1 MYILSPCVC
10 KILIV
15 YLSISFYGRNVKC
28 NQSLCKKSEFCE
40 VEKENGGLDK
50 MSKKRR
56 IVSLLLVLV
65 FGISLLSE
73 PLAQKKISQAA
84 TYKNVE
90 PNFLLRNVYGAGGA
104 GSSRAFG
111 RSSSVPAPFNSSH
124 NSMNGLAVRA
134 GGDWRLSYCLGY
146 GLSLSHYDTLQ
157 EKSSVKTS
165 DNFGTKYRDLETWQ
179 KKYIQLAMTYG
190 LNDLDVSHTQSSIQS
205 LIRNNKALYGV
216 TQVMVWS
223 ICHSRS
229 ESAFRN
235 SEKRNKIRNRY
246 LQSGDRNKYNA
257 IYEAMIQAYDGSN
270 PFFAKESE
278 GQCKMSWLNGKNS
291 EKDSTLTLPD
301 KNGLISHGKNN
312 KYSYTEISSVVR
324 RGKTAVNKLKIK
336 RSGNNLTFTI
346 KKGDLVQD
354 GDWFLIKLK
363 TYYTSAKNKA
373 KAETKCSGA
382 ITLQKDKGNGQ
393 ALGVAEKSYKVKTSY
408 LKVGA
413 KKSNEAPKFAS
424 ISIRKEATDGNVS
437 GFRFLISRD
446 MTLSG
451 KYGLPTTTGQGT
463 IYNQLVY
470 TGTDGTCTVTGLPQG
485 VYEISEVGYGKCTS
499 WTNLDYMSG
508 GFITEK
514 DWTYPV
520 KAQSCV
526 LSLYRKY
533 YSSSNAFVAQEDEV
547 NQNYASAKKTV
558 SHSSMKHE
566 WEERFGIRNTAKC
579 YLIVKNNEEASV
591 TIHNDREPNHI
602 SLKKSYTDQST
613 YKSTQ
618 AVKDGDIFEL
628 KANIN
633 RSSAW
638 GSFPADLQNIFGLTS
653 YYNGQPL
660 ATMVI
665 SNGAADSG
673 NFYVLPNLD
682 TNGGYDNAT
691 DGNAGAKIN
700 SSTAQVTELNSSSG
714 SSKGSISNDGRV
726 DMSSLTPVTIS
737 AENIVENTQVKIA
750 KRDSETKKIVKKAG
764 FKFEIIDAYTKKS
777 VGVFSTDETGIA
789 DPGTLGYGTYMVKE
803 VEVPK
808 PYKINEQCYY
818 FTVGS
823 DGTESFKDYEVTD
836 VDSELN
842 EGLIAE
848 APVTNNTKEDISTEE
863 GETVDIADNDEAN
876 QDDSAIDTT
885 ETDINQNYTDELHKD
900 EIDNDE
906 TYGVEDK
913 AAQIKATVQKYIT
926 DCKAVEIKNQ
936 TPDKNIY
943 TMNYYNENTYGKFTL
958 LKTTE
963 SLALDN
969 IKKNVLSKYGITYD
983 FSYEKTSL
991 ENVEF
996 EIIAQDS
1003 IEDEDGNIVY
1013 ASGDI
1018 VTVIKTDQIGKAV
1031 VPRLYVGKYAVKETK
1046 TAKGK
1051 IIDKSLHNFEIK
1063 HDGQDCDVTM
1073 DLFNERQK
1081 AKISIYKKMEVS
1093 SLFNTSQ
1100 AYKDV
1105 KFGLYTAEEIKDEEG
1120 TIVIPAN
1127 ALLDV
1132 TGVIPQE
1139 DYFAGEFSE
1148 DVPYGKYYV
1157 KEIETNSRYELDT
1170 EIYPVE
1176 FVHEDFTTPVK
1187 NIRVNLEKGGF
1198 IINHLKK
1205 IGKVQGSTPVKQPK
1219 EKKDSKINTKVR
1231 QDDNVVSTGDNTP
1244 IGIVVILLCS
1254 SLFLLIFLTLSRIRA
1269 NKKIKQ
1275 LVYKEKRN
1283 GKKLFLFLLFCFCFS
1298 LFMDHTSFA
1307 LTKEFTY
1314 KSVKENYE
1322 TDLPGKALP
1331 ETLTEAGK
1339 EYKRAN
1345 ISFDLLS
1352 AKDVAKT
1359 KKKPAEFTYTKRV
1372 SGLKRKNFNP
1382 EKEKR
1387 IVDKDGRECIVT
1399 LSGITYEPY
1408 TVEKNQRVSAE
1419 TDFGKLSVKPSVP
1432 KTKTV
1437 SVKNKV
1443 TGKYMTVP
1451 LKLKQ
1456 LKEGT
1461 EEWEAE
1467 NYPFSVTQ
1475 YDADHYVF
1483 EGAVFENAGTLD
1495 LPEDLILRH
1504 LRLSAKKFQLQSM
1517 DWEGGAYEKNG
1528 IITRNATAVIS
1539 GKVKR
1544 YVAVYQ
1550 ANVPI
1555 QQTLYRATAQYNGT
1569 LKEEK
1574 VKEYKVKAFAT
1585 YQEVVKPTMTPE
1597 PTKSESV
1604 KEKKGLSPLAVAG
1617 IVLSIL
1623 LVIAFVIVLIYQLSK
1638 KNKSKDKEEKK

>member
-1 MYILSPCVC
+1 
-10 KILIV
+10 
-15 YLSISFYGRNVKC
+15 
-28 NQSLCKKSEFCE
+28 
-40 VEKENGGLDK
+40 
-50 MSKKRR
+50 MSKKKR
-56 IVSLLLVLV
+56 IISLFLILA
-65 FGISLLSE
+65 FGISLLSGVTT
-73 PLAQKKISQAA
+73 QKKISQAA
-84 TYKNVE
+84 TYKDVE
-90 PNFLLRNVYGAGGA
+90 PNFLVRNVYGAGGA
-104 GSSRAFG
+104 GSSKAFG

-157 EKSSVKTS
+157 EKDKVKTS

-205 LIRNNKALYGV
+205 LIRNNKTLYGV

-223 ICHSRS
+223 ICHSHS

-246 LQSGDRNKYNA
+246 LQSGDRSKYNS
-257 IYEAMIQAYDGSN
+257 IYEAMIQAYDSSK
-270 PFFAKESE
+270 PSFAKDSKGE
-278 GQCKMSWLNGKNS
+278 CKEFALSGENNKM
-291 EKDSTLTLPD
+291 DSTRTLMD
-301 KNGLISHGKNN
+301 TNGLISHGKKN
-312 KYSYTEISSVVR
+312 KYSYTEISSVQR
-324 RGKTAVNKLKIK
+324 KGKTAASKLKIK
-336 RSGNNLTFTI
+336 RSGNSLKFTI
-346 KKGDLVQD
+346 KKGDLVQE
-354 GDWFLIKLK
+354 GDSFLIILK
-363 TYYTSAKNKA
+363 TYYTSAKNKT

-382 ITLQKDKGNGQ
+382 ITLQKSKGNGQ
-393 ALGVAEKSYKVKTSY
+393 ALGVATKSYKMKTSY
-408 LKVGA
+408 VKVIA
-413 KKSNEAPKFAS
+413 YKEKAPRQFAS
-424 ISIRKEATDGNVS
+424 LSIRKEATDGNIS

-451 KYGLPTTTGQGT
+451 KYGLMPTEGQGT
-463 IYNQLVY
+463 VYNQLVY
-470 TGTDGTCTVTGLPQG
+470 TGTDGTCTLNGLPQG
-485 VYEISEVGYGKCTS
+485 VYEVSEVGYGKCTS

-508 GFITEK
+508 GYITEK
-514 DWTYPV
+514 GWTYSV

-533 YSSSNAFVAQEDEV
+533 FSSRNAFVAQEDEA

-558 SHSSMKHE
+558 SHVAMKHE
-566 WEERFGIRNTAKC
+566 WEERFGIRNTARC

-602 SLKKSYTDQST
+602 SLTKNYTDQGT

-638 GSFPADLQNIFGLTS
+638 GSFPADLQNIFGLTN

-660 ATMVI
+660 STMVI

-682 TNGGYDNAT
+682 ANGGYDNAT
-691 DGNAGAKIN
+691 DGEAGAKIN
-700 SSTAQVTELNSSSG
+700 SSTAQVTELTSSSG
-714 SSKGSISNDGRV
+714 SDKGNISNNGTV
-726 DMSSLTPVTIS
+726 DMSSLSPITIT
-737 AENIVENTQVKIA
+737 AENIVKNSPVKIA

-823 DGTESFKDYEVTD
+823 DRTESFKDYEVTD

-842 EGLIAE
+842 EGIIAE
-848 APVTNNTKEDISTEE
+848 DPVTNNTNETVSTEE
-863 GETVDIADNDEAN
+863 GETVGVDDNDEAN
-876 QDDSAIDTT
+876 QGEGAVDTT
-885 ETDINQNYTDELHKD
+885 ETDINKNYTDELRKD
-900 EIDNDE
+900 EIDNDT

-936 TPDKNIY
+936 TPDKNVY

-963 SLALDN
+963 SLSLAH
-969 IKKNVLSKYGITYD
+969 IEKNVLSKYGTTYD
-983 FSYEKTSL
+983 FAYEKTSL

-1018 VTVIKTDQIGKAV
+1018 VTAIKTDQIGKAV
-1031 VPRLYVGKYAVKETK
+1031 IPRLYVGKYAVKETK

-1073 DLFNERQK
+1073 DLFNDRQK

-1093 SLFNTSQ
+1093 SMFNTSQ

-1105 KFGLYTAEEIKDEEG
+1105 KFGLYTAEEIKDKEG
-1120 TIVIPAN
+1120 AVVIPSN
-1127 ALLDV
+1127 SLLDV
-1132 TGVIPQE
+1132 TGVIPKE
-1139 DYFAGEFSE
+1139 DYFVGEFSE

-1176 FVHEDFTTPVK
+1176 FIHEDFTTPVK

-1205 IGKVQGSTPVKQPK
+1205 VGKVQGNTPLKQPT
-1219 EKKDSKINTKVR
+1219 EKKDSEIKTKVH
-1231 QDDNVVSTGDNTP
+1231 QDDSVVSTGDNTP
-1244 IGIVVILLCS
+1244 VGIFVILLCS
-1254 SLFLLIFLTLSRIRA
+1254 SLFLLILLVLMRIREL
-1269 NKKIKQ
+1269 KKIKQ
-1275 LVYKEKRN
+1275 LLEKTLDTIHKEKRN
-1283 GKKLFLFLLFCFCFS
+1283 GKKAFLFLLFCFSFS
-1298 LFMDHTSFA
+1298 LFIDNTSFA
-1307 LTKEFTY
+1307 MKKEFTY
-1314 KSVKENYE
+1314 KSVKENYKK
-1322 TDLPGKALP
+1322 DLPDEKLP
-1331 ETLTEAGK
+1331 ASFTEAGK
-1339 EYKRAN
+1339 EYKRTN
-1345 ISFDLLS
+1345 ILFDVLS
-1352 AKDVAKT
+1352 TKDVIKK

-1372 SGLKRKNFNP
+1372 SGLNKKNFKP
-1382 EKEKR
+1382 EKEKKV
-1387 IVDKDGRECIVT
+1387 IDKNGRECIVS
-1399 LSGITYEPY
+1399 LSGINYEPY
-1408 TVEKNQRVSAE
+1408 TVKKNQKVSAE

-1443 TGKYMTVP
+1443 TGKYMTAT
-1451 LKLKQ
+1451 LKLK
-1456 LKEGT
+1456 LLNEGA

-1467 NYPFSVTQ
+1467 DYPFFVTQ

-1483 EGAVFENAGTLD
+1483 EGAVFENDGKLD
-1495 LPEDLILRH
+1495 LPEDLVLKH
-1504 LRLSAKKFQLQSM
+1504 LRLSAEKFQLQSM
-1517 DWEGGAYEKNG
+1517 DWKGGAYEKNG
-1528 IITRNATAVIS
+1528 VIMRNATATIS
-1539 GKVKR
+1539 GKVRR
-1544 YVAVYQ
+1544 YVATYQ

-1555 QQTLYRATAQYNGT
+1555 QQTLYRATALYTGT
-1569 LKEEK
+1569 LAEEK
-1574 VKEYKVKAFAT
+1574 VKEYKVKAIAT
-1585 YQEVVKPTMTPE
+1585 YQEIVNPTMTPE
-1597 PTKSESV
+1597 TTKSIQ
-1604 KEKKGLSPLAVAG
+1604 EKKGLSPLVVVG
-1617 IVLSIL
+1617 IVLSVL
-1623 LVIAFVIVLIYQLSK
+1623 LIIAFVIILIYLLSK
-1638 KNKSKDKEEKK
+1638 KNKNKDKEEEK